1 MQVVL
6 EQVRCFHRAIGAPV
20 ATAPELLSL
29 DRDHAEKV
37 ATQLREMVLD
47 CRSHTTAGND
57 LSARLALSLEETA
70 EWIEAHLN
78 RDLIAVADAL
88 GDRMYVLLG
97 DAVAGGC
104 PLNEVF
110 DAVHV
115 SNMTKVHGHLDWC
128 GKALK
133 GNEYQPPQL
142 S

>member
-1 MQVVL
+1 MQNVL

-20 ATAPELLSL
+20 ATVPTLLSL
-29 DRDHAEKV
+29 DHDHARKV

-47 CRSHTTAGND
+47 CRSHATNRHD

-70 EWIEAHLN
+70 EWIEAHLS

-88 GDRMYVLLG
+88 GDRMYVLVG

-115 SNMTKVHGHLDWC
+115 SNMTKVHGRLDGY

-133 GNEYQPPQL
+133 GNEYRPPQWP
-142 S
+142 